1 MGFPRLDILPLAQ
14 RRLWD
19 DLSEVPHQFTLYG
32 GTALALHLGH
42 RESVD
47 FNFFSREPLVPMQLQ
62 QRLNL
67 AKNAEVLQAE
77 PNTLTLQV
85 LRGGPVKVS
94 FFGALDLGQIEPPLN
109 AEPPGLRIAALA
121 DIAATKFKVITQR
134 AEAKD
139 YIDIHALLQH
149 GILPEQMTAWAAVV
163 FGAAFNP
170 YPSVKAMTYFDDGD
184 LAALPESTKQALRA
198 AARRFGL

>member
-1 MGFPRLDILPLAQ
+1 MGFPRLDILPAAQ

-19 DLSEVPHQFTLYG
+19 ELGEVPHQFTLYG

-42 RESVD
+42 RESID
-47 FNFFSREPLVPMQLQ
+47 FDFFSREPLAPMQLQ

-77 PNTLTLQV
+77 PNTFTLQV

-94 FFGALDLGQIEPPLN
+94 FFGDLDLGKIESPLH

-121 DIAATKFKVITQR
+121 DLAATKFKVIAQ
-134 AEAKD
+134 
-139 YIDIHALLQH
+139 Q
-149 GILPEQMTAWAAVV
+149 P
-163 FGAAFNP
+163 
-170 YPSVKAMTYFDDGD
+170 
-184 LAALPESTKQALRA
+184 
-198 AARRFGL
+198 

>member
-149 GILPEQMTAWAAVV
+149 GILPEQMTAW
-163 FGAAFNP
+163 P
-170 YPSVKAMTYFDDGD
+170 PLY
-184 LAALPESTKQALRA
+184 LAQRSIPIPV
-198 AARRFGL
+198 